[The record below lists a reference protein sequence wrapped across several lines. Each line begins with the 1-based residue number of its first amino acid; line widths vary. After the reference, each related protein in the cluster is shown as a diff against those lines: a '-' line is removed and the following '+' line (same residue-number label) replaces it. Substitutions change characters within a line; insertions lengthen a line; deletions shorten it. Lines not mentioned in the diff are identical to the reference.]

1 MLSCGDETG
10 THVEWV
16 RRAMLTPLFLSS
28 RHCLLQ
34 TVWLSHGR
42 QMSLPAC
49 LLVKRFAE
57 EILYQLAMPPP
68 RQRVAILLQGKAKAD
83 DGRATRRDAVT
94 RSIYLYTRLCGT
106 LPFLLSDALTWC
118 ACVRAKPSWRILSG
132 SLELAIPAAL
142 ILFVIAFRRSFK
154 LNDALFARSSA
165 HACRD
170 DPWCTLPQ
178 SSAVSFQR
186 VQWHSLG
193 VRATS
198 PRHGFQFNACTLA
211 WPRAVTA
218 RRARGF
224 GYCCCLHYYYLHV
237 MMP

>member
-1 MLSCGDETG
+1 
-10 THVEWV
+10 
-16 RRAMLTPLFLSS
+16 
-28 RHCLLQ
+28 
-34 TVWLSHGR
+34 
-42 QMSLPAC
+42 
-49 LLVKRFAE
+49 
-57 EILYQLAMPPP
+57 MPPP

-170 DPWCTLPQ
+170 DPPG

-198 PRHGFQFNACTLA
+198 PRHGFHFNACTLA
-211 WPRAVTA
+211 PSRKGAPSEGLWLLLLSTLLLSSRDDAVMDGLESKVYRPPRPA
-218 RRARGF
+218 R
-224 GYCCCLHYYYLHV
+224 
-237 MMP
+237 